1 MEPLPDQHV
10 LVAEGLKVG
19 YQGRAILPPLD
30 FRIRP
35 GELWVLAGRNGSG
48 KSTLLKTLLGLIPP
62 VGGRIIRRS
71 EASITYLPQK
81 QALDPII
88 PMRVIDIVSE
98 GVEARW
104 SFLLPWIARDLRT
117 QIQKALDLTGTAQL
131 SHRSFTELSEGQKQR
146 VLIARALASAPD
158 LMLLDEPTSSMDLPS
173 EREAIEQIDQLR
185 RKLNTAVLIVSH
197 HLPAA
202 VKAADRVLF
211 VDAEHNT
218 VAMGP
223 VREVA
228 AHPTFRRQ
236 FSGLTGELSSLDP
249 SFSPNDEVSNG

>member
-1 MEPLPDQHV
+1 MASRPEQPV
-10 LVAEGLKVG
+10 LATDRLLVG

-30 FRIRP
+30 MHIRP

-62 VGGRIIRRS
+62 VGGRITRPP

-88 PMRVIDIVSE
+88 PMRVIDIVAE
-98 GVEARW
+98 GVESRW
-104 SFLLPWIARDLRT
+104 SFLRPWIAGDQRA
-117 QIQKALDLTGTAQL
+117 QIDKALDLTGTTHLA
-131 SHRSFTELSEGQKQR
+131 RRTFVELSEGQKQM

-158 LMLLDEPTSSMDLPS
+158 LMLLDEPTSAMDLPA
-173 EREAIEQIDQLR
+173 EREAIEQIDRLR
-185 RKLNTAVLIVSH
+185 RKLGTAVLIVSH

-211 VDAEHNT
+211 VDAEHDT
-218 VAMGP
+218 VAMGS
-223 VREVA
+223 VRDVV

-249 SFSPNDEVSNG
+249 SFPPIDEVSNG